1 MKTGSR
7 TFGESQIDTESV
19 VLYTG
24 KEKTL
29 IYLDNAATTQ
39 TLPQVLNVGKA
50 VEYVYWNAGTM
61 YQGGQR
67 AHDVIEDARERIAK
81 HIGVEKEQ
89 AKCSVFFTS
98 GATEGNNWCI
108 RGAVEA
114 WWQRAEKGIL
124 RSETVRCPR
133 IVTDSGEHHS
143 VLNTVKAMEERRW
156 CHAVYLPLNPITG
169 AVDAKR
175 VLESVN
181 EDTVLVSVMMI
192 NNETGVRNPV
202 EEIGEGL
209 KGRHVLYHV
218 DATQAVGKMEVDVKK
233 IGCHMLTASGHKFHA
248 GKGRGFV
255 YIDPWENVVNL
266 MEGGNQQMG
275 RRPGTEDTTGA
286 ACLAD
291 ALDYELENCNDGRLA
306 YLTTRMSIG
315 LSAIDGVH
323 FNGKS
328 NAWSGIKSVWF
339 DGVNSEELLAL
350 LWKRNV
356 YCSAGSACT
365 TGEPEPSHVL
375 KAMDAP
381 EGALRGT
388 IRISIGALNTLSE
401 VEKACEEIRTCV
413 ELLRA

>member
-1 MKTGSR
+1 M
-7 TFGESQIDTESV
+7 
-19 VLYTG
+19 
-24 KEKTL
+24 

-50 VEYVYWNAGTM
+50 IEHVYWNAGTM

-67 AHDVIEDARERIAK
+67 AHAVIEDARERIAK

-114 WWQRAEKGIL
+114 WLTSSTAS
-124 RSETVRCPR
+124 RSPFPIGEGTYSVPR

-156 CHAVYLPLNPITG
+156 CHAIYLPLNPITG

-209 KGRHVLYHV
+209 KGRHVLFHV

-255 YIDPWENVVNL
+255 YIDPWETVVNL

-286 ACLAD
+286 ACLAE

-328 NAWSGIKSVWF
+328 NAWSEIKSVWF
-339 DGVNSEELLAL
+339 DGVDSEELLAL

-388 IRISIGALNTLSE
+388 IRISIGALNTLKD
-401 VEKACEEIRTCV
+401 VEKAV
-413 ELLRA
+413 ETIAESVRLLRE